1 MHNVLLIYL
10 ILEHT
15 EAEKEDEST
24 LRTPTPESDEPT
36 EGNVFIYI
44 FIQMSYLYM
53 LKNIKLR
60 MPVKMCKKHIQQL
73 GDRYYCKLL
82 YSACILQVM
91 NKQCKCL
98 VSLCIKNYLALIV
111 TRCLIRWKK

>member
-15 EAEKEDEST
+15 EAEKEEESA

-36 EGNVFIYI
+36 EGTVFIHI
-44 FIQMSYLYM
+44 DELYLYV
-53 LKNIKLR
+53 KKIKVR

-98 VSLCIKNYLALIV
+98 VSLRIKNNLALVV